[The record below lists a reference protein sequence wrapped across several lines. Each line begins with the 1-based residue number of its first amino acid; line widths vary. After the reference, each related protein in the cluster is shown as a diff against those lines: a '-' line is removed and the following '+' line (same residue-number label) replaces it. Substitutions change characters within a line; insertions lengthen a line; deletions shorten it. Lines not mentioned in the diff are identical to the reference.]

1 LNKDL
6 YSIKQFSISRARM
19 RDFLQKNDKLAA
31 LDEVNR
37 DEIFETE
44 DFN

>member
-1 LNKDL
+1 
-6 YSIKQFSISRARM
+6 M

-44 DFN
+44 NFD